1 MIYARVINGVI
12 LDMASLSDLYPT
24 TTFASGGPSSSWLAG
39 ENLFE
44 IQMQKNYDPATEKL
58 QQTQPYVEAGI
69 VYGVVSVPLTPEEIT
84 NLENAEKQQVKNI
97 AKQLLL
103 ATDWSQLPDVQLQN
117 LQDFVTYRSVLRAI
131 VINPIIN
138 PTWPILPEPIWIA

>member
-58 QQTQPYVEAGI
+58 QQTQPYIEAGI
-69 VYGVVSVPLTPEEIT
+69 VYGVVSIPLTPEEIT
-84 NLENAEKQQVKNI
+84 NLENTKKQQVKNI

-103 ATDWSQLPDVQLQN
+103 DTDWSQLTDVN
-117 LQDFVTYRSVLRAI
+117 LINQADFTAYRAALRAI
-131 VINPIIN
+131 LLNPPVVAVWPDK
-138 PTWPILPEPIWIA
+138 PTAIWA